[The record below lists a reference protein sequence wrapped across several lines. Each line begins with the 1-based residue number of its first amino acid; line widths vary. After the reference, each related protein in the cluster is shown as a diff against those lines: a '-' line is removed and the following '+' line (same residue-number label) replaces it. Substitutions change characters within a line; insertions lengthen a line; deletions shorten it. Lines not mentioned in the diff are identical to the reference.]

1 MAGKHRDGLLVFGKA
16 AGGVCQKAVD
26 EGRLAAGNA
35 AAHSADA
42 AAVQRGDSGHMQQV
56 FPHALQRAQGKSRRG
71 GFRPAERGN
80 IPVEQFQKARDLRGG
95 CGRGGQR
102 PVDERIVVQSDGE
115 GLVKGPQIFVRL
127 LEQVLQRRKVRKGV
141 VGCL

>member
-42 AAVQRGDSGHMQQV
+42 AAVQR
-56 FPHALQRAQGKSRRG
+56 AQGKSRRG

-80 IPVEQFQKARDLRGG
+80 IPVEQFQKAPDLRAG

>member
-1 MAGKHRDGLLVFGKA
+1 M
-16 AGGVCQKAVD
+16 
-26 EGRLAAGNA
+26 
-35 AAHSADA
+35 
-42 AAVQRGDSGHMQQV
+42 
-56 FPHALQRAQGKSRRG
+56 QRAQGKSRRG

-141 VGCL
+141 VGCF